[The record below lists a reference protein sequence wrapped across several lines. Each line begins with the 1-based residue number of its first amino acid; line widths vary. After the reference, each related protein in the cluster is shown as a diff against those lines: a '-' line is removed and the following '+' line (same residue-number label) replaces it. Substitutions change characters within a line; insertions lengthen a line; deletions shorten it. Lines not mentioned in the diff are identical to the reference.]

1 MYVYIV
7 CTCEKE
13 NCAMCAH
20 CVCVCVCVYLYVFML
35 AIWHHFLSQFLPLG
49 VRSASYRSA
58 ISFKWT
64 LSSLSLEGN
73 LIPLFLHLSF
83 PEICTSHESE
93 ERVRIIPRENRPSA
107 IYTSRARCSRSK
119 EHPIESDILAVSRI
133 DSAKENVSRIPVTMR
148 RGKDFPY
155 RTITQFSRRLLTI

>member
-1 MYVYIV
+1 MCMFVWYVRERV
-7 CTCEKE
+7 
-13 NCAMCAH
+13 ARCAH
-20 CVCVCVCVYLYVFML
+20 TLLCICMCMYLYIFML
-35 AIWHHFLSQFLPLG
+35 AIWHHFLSQFLPSG

-93 ERVRIIPRENRPSA
+93 ERVRIIPRENRT
-107 IYTSRARCSRSK
+107 IRDHARHSRSK
-119 EHPIESDILAVSRI
+119 EHSIESDILAVSKI
-133 DSAKENVSRIPVTMR
+133 DARKRTYLGSRCHETR
-148 RGKDFPY
+148 QRFSL
-155 RTITQFSRRLLTI
+155 RSITQFPRRLLTM

>member
-1 MYVYIV
+1 MYACVCRSRNVARNGMWECIYVYIYNIYVYMYVYIV

-13 NCAMCAH
+13 NRAMPAH
-20 CVCVCVCVYLYVFML
+20 SACVYVCVYLYVFML
-35 AIWHHFLSQFLPLG
+35 AIWHHFLSQFLPSG

-64 LSSLSLEGN
+64 LLSLSLEGN

-93 ERVRIIPRENRPSA
+93 ERVRIIPRENR
-107 IYTSRARCSRSK
+107 
-119 EHPIESDILAVSRI
+119 
-133 DSAKENVSRIPVTMR
+133 
-148 RGKDFPY
+148 
-155 RTITQFSRRLLTI
+155 TIRDLHSSCETFA